1 MMLRRH
7 FFWAWGLPLWVL
19 GPHAMAADLQALHR
33 KLDRLQA
40 LGVGMLHQHVPTPLA
55 NAEPVQSSDES
66 ASRPMS
72 REELRQRT
80 LAENASST
88 TRLNQIIDKAQ
99 ADCGG
104 QLRQLPEL
112 GMSDETFRQCTVH
125 ARFGKVYQIVVSEDA
140 GTPMRLYVFREEQ
153 AHKVYSIGGV
163 ITAIVP

>member
-1 MMLRRH
+1 MMLYRH
-7 FFWAWGLPLWVL
+7 LLWVWSLPLWVL
-19 GPHAMAADLQALHR
+19 GPQAMAADLQALHH

-40 LGVGMLHQHVPTPLA
+40 LGVGMLHQHVPTPLP
-55 NAEPVQSSDES
+55 NAEAAQGSDES

-80 LAENASST
+80 LAENARSA
-88 TRLNQIIDKAQ
+88 TRLNQIITKAQ

-112 GMSDETFRQCTVH
+112 GMNDEAFRQCTVH
-125 ARFGKVYQIVVSEDA
+125 ARFGNVYQVVVSEDA
-140 GTPMRLYVFREEQ
+140 GIPLRLYVFRSEQ

>member
-1 MMLRRH
+1 MMLCRH
-7 FFWAWGLPLWVL
+7 LLWAWSLPLWVL
-19 GPHAMAADLQALHR
+19 GPHAMAADVQALHR

-40 LGVGMLHQHVPTPLA
+40 LGVGMLHQHVPTPPA
-55 NAEPVQSSDES
+55 NAEAVQDPDES

-72 REELRQRT
+72 REEIRQRT

-88 TRLNQIIDKAQ
+88 TRLNQIMDKAQ

-112 GMSDETFRQCTVH
+112 GMSDEAFRQCTVH
-125 ARFGKVYQIVVSEDA
+125 ARFGNVYQIVVSDDA
-140 GTPMRLYVFREEQ
+140 GTPMRLYVFRAEQ

-163 ITAIVP
+163 VTAIVP